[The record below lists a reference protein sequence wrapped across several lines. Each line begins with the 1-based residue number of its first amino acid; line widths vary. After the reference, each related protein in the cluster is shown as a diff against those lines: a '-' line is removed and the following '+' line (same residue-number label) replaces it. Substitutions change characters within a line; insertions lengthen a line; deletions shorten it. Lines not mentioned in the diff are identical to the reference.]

1 MQPASPAALQLAQR
15 LRQLRQQW
23 ADVRLT
29 QDKLASALSAEER
42 LAPATI
48 SSWESLTGPKLPPP
62 HRLRAYARFFATPRS
77 VGETRPR
84 LLPIDELT
92 KDERAKYTELEAE
105 LLALR
110 SSAAGDGGVEAV
122 AFSRSWH
129 FGDTGNVT
137 LVCAELPIEATGPL
151 AAPAHLNYTELQ
163 RYADL
168 DALVELFGHIRAEN
182 PQASV
187 QFKIPNELVPDDLT
201 GHIVIIG
208 GVGWNKLTGQMSKMA
223 TLPVTQFEHP
233 DLRSGDI
240 FKADVDGQETEFW
253 PRWADTEREVLAQDV
268 GMLARVPNPLNSSRT
283 LTMCNGIHSRGVYGA
298 VRSLTDAQLRDA
310 NERYITANF
319 GASDSF
325 VILMSI
331 QVIGNRGMTPDLNGD
346 GVVLYQWSP
355 DRPE

>member
-23 ADVRLT
+23 ANARLT
-29 QDKLASALSAEER
+29 QDKLAAALSAEER
-42 LAPATI
+42 LASATI
-48 SSWESLTGPKLPPP
+48 SSWESLTAPKLPPIR
-62 HRLRAYARFFATPRS
+62 RLHAYARFFATLRS
-77 VGETRPR
+77 VEEPRPR
-84 LLPIDELT
+84 LLPLDELT
-92 KDERAKYTELEAE
+92 QDERATYTELERE

-110 SSAAGDGGVEAV
+110 NSVVGDSGEEAV

-137 LVCAELPIEATGPL
+137 LVCAELPSDATGPL
-151 AAPAHLNYTELQ
+151 AEPAHPNYTELQ
-163 RYADL
+163 RYADV
-168 DALVELFGHIRAEN
+168 DALIELFGHIRAEN

-187 QFKIPNELVPDDLT
+187 RFKIPHELVPDDLT
-201 GHIVIIG
+201 GHVVIIG
-208 GVGWNKLTGQMSKMA
+208 GVGWNKLTGQMSEMA

-233 DLRSGDI
+233 ALRSGDI

-253 PRWADTEREVLAQDV
+253 PRWADTEPEVLAQDV

-310 NERYITANF
+310 NERYIAANF
-319 GASDSF
+319 RTSDSF
-325 VILMSI
+325 VILMSV

-355 DRPE
+355 DRSA